1 MSEPIK
7 LDPSE
12 VEFWKACVVAVLS
25 DTRLEFVSSADQA
38 VKALRERVDTKP
50 KDAERISS
58 WRQCATCGRKIAAPK
73 GLPLDSFICC
83 NNEMRRM
90 PIEQGVLP

>member
-12 VEFWKACVVAVLS
+12 VEFWKQCY
-25 DTRLEFVSSADQA
+25 LEFSKCETPDRLADSAVRQ
-38 VKALRERVDTKP
+38 LRDRVDNKP
-50 KDAERISS
+50 KDGERISS

-83 NNEMRRM
+83 NSEMRRM